1 MRLQGLEPWTNRLR
15 VYCSTNWA
23 KGAYF
28 CFSVFHWMIHSLNT
42 NKIIKDSA
50 EKSNLFFTVSLLL
63 LKTAKTGLI
72 ILLNFTIF
80 STTAPMA
87 AEPTSVSYLSFSK
100 ASPAPEWISG
110 FYKDSRC
117 RHIYSDSRNPG
128 VSAEGNLIFWSNF
141 FSAFRRTGHGHR
153 KSSFSSILYRECQ
166 HWPENSLF

>member
-1 MRLQGLEPWTNRLR
+1 MSYASYYSDKLLPGLSIKWTFWKICNKICSIVSKHEKSTAPAAPMSAKTVLLMRLQGLEPWTNRLR

-80 STTAPMA
+80 SYI
-87 AEPTSVSYLSFSK
+87 SVCFDDGSNGSRTYFRFLSF
-100 ASPAPEWISG
+100 
-110 FYKDSRC
+110 
-117 RHIYSDSRNPG
+117 
-128 VSAEGNLIFWSNF
+128 F
-141 FSAFRRTGHGHR
+141 F
-153 KSSFSSILYRECQ
+153 KSFSSSCMDFWIL
-166 HWPENSLF
+166 

>member
-80 STTAPMA
+80 SYI
-87 AEPTSVSYLSFSK
+87 SVCFDDGSNGSRTYFRFLSF
-100 ASPAPEWISG
+100 
-110 FYKDSRC
+110 RC

>member
-1 MRLQGLEPWTNRLR
+1 MTSYNAPSGVHEIRGISGLDRPERSEDRTRMGSNPCHPTQKGHPLGWPYIMRLQGFEPWTNRLR

-80 STTAPMA
+80 SYI
-87 AEPTSVSYLSFSK
+87 SVCFDDGSNGSRTYFRFLSF
-100 ASPAPEWISG
+100 
-110 FYKDSRC
+110 
-117 RHIYSDSRNPG
+117 
-128 VSAEGNLIFWSNF
+128 F
-141 FSAFRRTGHGHR
+141 F
-153 KSSFSSILYRECQ
+153 KSFSSSCMDFWIL
-166 HWPENSLF
+166 

>member
-1 MRLQGLEPWTNRLR
+1 MIVKKLQKELFILQNLCSWRNKKSTNPAALGLQNQYFSVHLQGLEPWTNRLR

-80 STTAPMA
+80 SYI
-87 AEPTSVSYLSFSK
+87 SVCFDDGSNGSRTYFRFLSF
-100 ASPAPEWISG
+100 
-110 FYKDSRC
+110 
-117 RHIYSDSRNPG
+117 
-128 VSAEGNLIFWSNF
+128 F
-141 FSAFRRTGHGHR
+141 F
-153 KSSFSSILYRECQ
+153 KSFSSSCMDFWIL
-166 HWPENSLF
+166 

>member
-1 MRLQGLEPWTNRLR
+1 MNEWYDYWMIRYQCNKKHRPGGLSSAKTVLFFVHLQGFEPWTNRLR

-28 CFSVFHWMIHSLNT
+28 CFSVFHRMIHSLNT

-80 STTAPMA
+80 SYI
-87 AEPTSVSYLSFSK
+87 SVCFDDGSNGSRTYFRFLSF
-100 ASPAPEWISG
+100 
-110 FYKDSRC
+110 
-117 RHIYSDSRNPG
+117 
-128 VSAEGNLIFWSNF
+128 F
-141 FSAFRRTGHGHR
+141 F
-153 KSSFSSILYRECQ
+153 KSFSSSCMDFWIL
-166 HWPENSLF
+166 